1 MRGYTPHF
9 LFYLINLDPKYI
21 IVRLKSVAILLSIVI
36 FPLIG
41 VGQSPPYINYKGGDQ
56 IPSSET
62 YHVIQDTKGYIWVA
76 TACGVSRF
84 DGYEFTTFTLKDGL
98 PDNVIHEIYEDYK
111 GRIWFVSYSGQLSY
125 FFEGKIYPYKYNYL
139 MTGIF
144 AGGEGSVKM
153 NFCVTKNDEVLVSI
167 KRKGAYSISREGQVN
182 KVFRSAKT
190 TLTITASPLSSHVN
204 ISYDFEGLKS
214 GKIEITGLDGKTSL
228 ISHKSFEGLMASHVF
243 SVFTNKTRFFTLDA
257 NLYQWNGSKIT
268 QQKYKNPIIWLSQDR
283 LGLMWVSEFNGGLC
297 CYNNSDI
304 NIPPILKL
312 FDSLSV
318 TSVLCDKE
326 GGYWFSTYGNGLFYV
341 SNIWNKT
348 FFWNSVESKES
359 KIVAVGHVGTS
370 LWVSFENSTLVE
382 ISNDNQVRKI
392 IVPGLSSRDL
402 YFNSMI
408 TQPNSSRVWLLSNCY
423 LYEFSCCSRFKR
435 YYNGY
440 EMLGSQRGIYPRSL
454 AFRGDTVFV
463 GARIGFLIMG
473 NGQVIYDSFKAGD
486 FKSTVNGMALAKDG
500 TLWLGCSDGLWKFKN
515 GKFEWMGEVT
525 PFFRNRIS
533 RVAINPIDSSVWVGT
548 RGGGIGVFNGSTLSF
563 ISTDDGLPSD
573 IITSIAMGVDRVWV
587 GSSSGVAQVSIV
599 PDISGKYIV
608 SSFDK
613 SIGIVSNEIL
623 DLLPT
628 DSTLIIGTRDGVLS
642 YRLEDNR
649 NQVKPKVL
657 ITKLSVNGRDTSVL
671 NNLNLDYFQNNISI
685 SFAGF
690 TYKTLRNTLFRYRL
704 HESDSIYS
712 YTRIP
717 SVILPAL
724 SPGKYSFEV
733 WAQNAYGQWSVSPAK
748 FHFSI
753 LSPFWRMPWFVF
765 LISVAGFLLF
775 SFVFAFRL
783 RALKQHNILSRRLDG
798 WKQQALL
805 QQMNPHFIF
814 NTLNS
819 IQLFILQ
826 NDTRSS
832 QRYLTKFAKL
842 MRLTLENS
850 QSFSVSFTNELEA
863 LRLYLELE
871 ALRAEKKFEFEIVV
885 DGSLPL
891 EVNIPSL
898 IVQPFV
904 ENAIWHGVMPKGKGG
919 RIIVTFKFREN
930 KVLCTIEDNGI
941 GRLAASKYASAKAH
955 KSRGSEIT
963 TQRLQLLKS
972 MYGQQLGIVY
982 IDLKD
987 SLDQPAGTRVELVI
1001 PILPAK
1007 NILD

>member
-1 MRGYTPHF
+1 M
-9 LFYLINLDPKYI
+9 
-21 IVRLKSVAILLSIVI
+21 RLKSVAILLSIVI

-144 AGGEGSVKM
+144 AGGKGAVKCSFRVSHEDHILISV
-153 NFCVTKNDEVLVSI
+153 N
-167 KRKGAYSISREGQVN
+167 RKGI
-182 KVFRSAKT
+182 
-190 TLTITASPLSSHVN
+190 
-204 ISYDFEGLKS
+204 FE
-214 GKIEITGLDGKTSL
+214 IYPDGKLVKHYSEIGAGLIFKFQNDNTFPLLAWDISTKVNPTTTILADSSITLPIKDFVKINPSHLFATEKNGLFVISFGETYVICKGKETTSYTTT
-228 ISHKSFEGLMASHVF
+228 K
-243 SVFTNKTRFFTLDA
+243 
-257 NLYQWNGSKIT
+257 
-268 QQKYKNPIIWLSQDR
+268 PIIWISKGSD
-283 LGLMWVSEFNGGLC
+283 GLIWVSRYNEGVR
-297 CYNNSDI
+297 CYNDVH
-304 NIPPILKL
+304 LDKGELYKL
-312 FDSLSV
+312 FDGLSI
-318 TSVLCDKE
+318 TSVCKDKE
-326 GGYWFSTYGNGLFYV
+326 GGYWFSTYTHGLFYV
-341 SNIWNKT
+341 SNLNSKT
-348 FFWNSVESKES
+348 YFWHSLQFDHK
-359 KIVAVGHVGTS
+359 KIMAIETFPKGLFVGFDNGDISIV
-370 LWVSFENSTLVE
+370 N
-382 ISNDNQVRKI
+382 SNDTI
-392 IVPGLSSRDL
+392 ESLSLPRIKKMDL
-402 YFNSMI
+402 YVNYIHYNQYSKD
-408 TQPNSSRVWLLSNCY
+408 VLLLSNI
-423 LYEFSCCSRFKR
+423 FV
-435 YYNGY
+435 YN
-440 EMLGSQRGIYPRSL
+440 I
-454 AFRGDTVFV
+454 
-463 GARIGFLIMG
+463 G
-473 NGQVIYDSFKAGD
+473 NGQIQQFINEFTRKGSDKGISPRYAITYNTKTWIGTRLGLLIFDGQRVIYDSFKAGD
-486 FKSTVNGMALAKDG
+486 FKSTVNALALAKNG

-515 GKFEWMGEVT
+515 GKFEWMGEVM

-608 SSFDK
+608 SGFDK

-642 YRLEDNR
+642 YRLEDIR

-765 LISVAGFLLF
+765 LISVAGFLVF

-783 RALKQHNILSRRLDG
+783 RVIKQHNILSRRLDG

-863 LRLYLELE
+863 LRLYLDLE
-871 ALRAEKKFEFEIVV
+871 ALRADKQFEFEIVV

-891 EVNIPSL
+891 EANIPSL

-941 GRLAASKYASAKAH
+941 GRVAASKYTSAKAH